1 MANIDERSMDLLN
14 ELYKNAEM
22 GINAISTL
30 HEKADDDS
38 LKKELSAQLHNYRAM
53 EAQIEREI
61 QSRGHSA
68 SSASAIGCLG
78 LRASVKIN
86 LLMNKSPT
94 HIAQMMMEGANMG
107 VIDLT
112 RSLHQNAQVDPKVK
126 DLADKLMQTEQQSIE
141 VMRKFL

>member
-1 MANIDERSMDLLN
+1 MDLLN

-22 GINAISTL
+22 GINAINTL
-30 HEKADDDS
+30 HEKADDDN

-61 QSRGHSA
+61 QSRGRSA
-68 SSASAIGCLG
+68 NCASALGRFG
-78 LRASVKIN
+78 LRASVKMN
-86 LLMNKSPT
+86 LMMDKSPT
-94 HIAQMMMEGANMG
+94 HIAQMMMEGANAG

-112 RSLHQNAQVDPKVK
+112 RTIHQNAQVDPKVK

>member
-1 MANIDERSMDLLN
+1 MANIEERSMDMLN

-22 GINAISTL
+22 GINAINTL
-30 HEKADDDS
+30 VEKADDDK

-61 QSRGHSA
+61 KSRGQVADSTSA
-68 SSASAIGCLG
+68 LGRLG
-78 LRASVKIN
+78 LRTSVKMN
-86 LLMNKSPT
+86 LMMDKSPS

-112 RSLHQNAQVDPKVK
+112 RTLHKNMQVDPAVK
-126 DLADKLMQTEQQSIE
+126 DLAGKLLQVEQQSIE